1 MEKGGWFEEL
11 TGKRYGGAVP
21 TAEEPARA
29 AHAPPT
35 AFMRQRIRDRF
46 LGSRFPGLPHD
57 AEHFGRTDET
67 IRVARLFLE
76 DGDIARAC
84 EWLDFASDANPD
96 ERLWLAHLEILY
108 VTRQAKAFA
117 ALAAQGRGQFPG
129 SGKWDDI
136 VSLGARLAPD
146 DPLFAGAQAASSDNR
161 YGAWPQMLNWI
172 EAPFDLTS
180 NVLAAEFHAAMQ
192 A

>member
-1 MEKGGWFEEL
+1 MEKDGWLGEVTGEL
-11 TGKRYGGAVP
+11 SGSGPAAEGLAQAAGVP
-21 TAEEPARA
+21 L
-29 AHAPPT
+29 T

-57 AEHFGRTDET
+57 AEHLGRTDET
-67 IRVARLFLE
+67 IRAARVYLE
-76 DGDIARAC
+76 EGDVGRAC

-117 ALAAQGRGQFPG
+117 ALAAQGRGRFPG
-129 SGKWDDI
+129 SGNWEDV

-146 DPLFAGAQAASSDNR
+146 DALFAAARTACSDNR
-161 YGAWPQMLNWI
+161 YGAWPQTLNWI

-180 NVLAAEFHAAMQ
+180 DLLAAEFHAAMQ